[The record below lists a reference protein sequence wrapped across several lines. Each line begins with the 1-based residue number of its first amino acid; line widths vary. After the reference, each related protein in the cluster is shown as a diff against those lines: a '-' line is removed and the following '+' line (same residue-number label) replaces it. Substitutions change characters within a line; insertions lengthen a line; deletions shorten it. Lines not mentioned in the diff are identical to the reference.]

1 MHETMALVCGALFA
15 WATVGCATQAPA
27 PEVQRVV
34 VEPDDV
40 RSPRSVRFEVPTSM
54 LMGLPGQYRLPVTG
68 QARLAT
74 RAVAADELAARG
86 WCVLG
91 FDGPAGIHFSA
102 DRTRAVFVVHC
113 RR

>member
-1 MHETMALVCGALFA
+1 MHETRALLGAAFFACGL
-15 WATVGCATQAPA
+15 VGCATQPTTGA
-27 PEVQRVV
+27 ETVV
-34 VEPDDV
+34 VEADDA
-40 RSPRSVRFEVPTSM
+40 REPRSVRFEVPTSM

-74 RAVAADELAARG
+74 RAIAGQELAARG
-86 WCVLG
+86 WCALG

-102 DRTRAVFVVHC
+102 DRSRASFTVHC